1 MSRESSER
9 NMWSPASYDTLH
21 MSAGRPAYASDRSC
35 SKQKREEKTTNTNSI
50 SWRRR
55 GRCWRR
61 RNRNTTTCED
71 RAGYRRT
78 QQEME
83 REKEKRKPFSYSW
96 FSQFLFWFSLHETR
110 VSVSFS
116 VFLFRCIFRLS
127 SSAVRV
133 WAEPLSADHLHN
145 DRRRR
150 VSVPASQHSVF
161 VRHFKTTVEFARLS
175 CLSASRPSQFCVLFW
190 FSVREPL

>member
-83 REKEKRKPFSYSW
+83 REREAKTVFVFMIFSISLLILVWLGCTRRVYRSR
-96 FSQFLFWFSLHETR
+96 FLSFFFVAFFVFSLLLCASEPNRSRPTICTMIDGGEWAFLLRSIQSSCGTSRRQLSLR
-110 VSVSFS
+110 VS
-116 VFLFRCIFRLS
+116 L
-127 SSAVRV
+127 A
-133 WAEPLSADHLHN
+133 
-145 DRRRR
+145 
-150 VSVPASQHSVF
+150 
-161 VRHFKTTVEFARLS
+161 
-175 CLSASRPSQFCVLFW
+175 
-190 FSVREPL
+190 